1 MTLGGIWLKSQNKED
16 TSALYQ
22 IKQTDLL
29 YNSLGILAEVSL
41 FVFATK
47 TTVTVRRSDK
57 INSLQNDRLNMNWQ
71 FLLPSLVFFAGLRL
85 SKAFFGLA
93 LFGLAQTAEPLEVS
107 CFNCSCTVQDIYS
120 ILLIQTFVSDLMNL
134 NYGKLLCSKLIEG
147 DEDTQPQR
155 RNL

>member
-1 MTLGGIWLKSQNKED
+1 MTLGGIWLKSQNEAD

-107 CFNCSCTVQDIYS
+107 CFNCSCTVQVIEKDGFTMQLS
-120 ILLIQTFVSDLMNL
+120 ITKAGRKLTPSLIFKGEYRSL
-134 NYGKLLCSKLIEG
+134 N
-147 DEDTQPQR
+147 
-155 RNL
+155 NNWF